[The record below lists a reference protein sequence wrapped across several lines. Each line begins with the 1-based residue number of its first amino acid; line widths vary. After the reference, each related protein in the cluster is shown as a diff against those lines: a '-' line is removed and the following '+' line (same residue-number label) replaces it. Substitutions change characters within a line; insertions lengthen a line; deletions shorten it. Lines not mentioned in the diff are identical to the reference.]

1 MVHEIKTPIAA
12 IKLML
17 ANNPGPESAKV
28 ARELERIEAQVDQ
41 ALYYAR
47 STSVERDYAIREVNL
62 ADAAREACQA
72 PQPLPHRERLHP
84 RL

>member
-1 MVHEIKTPIAA
+1 
-12 IKLML
+12 ML

-62 ADAAREACQA
+62 ADAAREA
-72 PQPLPHRERLHP
+72 
-84 RL
+84 